1 MTKQEKIIGILGGM
15 GPGATLALYERVI
28 ALTPA
33 KCDQDHLRVLI
44 DSNPK
49 IPDRTKAILGKGESP
64 LAAMIE
70 SARTLE
76 RAGADFL
83 VIPCNTAHY
92 WLTELRETVSVPIL
106 DMIDEAVLAITEDRV
121 GLLAT
126 DGVLF
131 SRVYHDACERV
142 QIKLLEPERDDQA
155 LVTQVIYRI
164 KAGEEAETIN
174 DDITGVIARLHERGA
189 KGVLIGCT
197 ELSLLPK
204 QDLSLPIY
212 DALDTL
218 ARAAVHRAL
227 SLPRG
232 DGINRNRS
240 R

>member
-1 MTKQEKIIGILGGM
+1 MTEQEKIIGILGGM
-15 GPGATLALYERVI
+15 GPAATLALYERI
-28 ALTPA
+28 LAFTPA
-33 KCDQDHLRVLI
+33 QCDQDHLHVLI

-49 IPDRTKAILGKGESP
+49 IPNRTVAILGKGEGP
-64 LAAMIE
+64 LPAMIE
-70 SARTLE
+70 SAKTLE
-76 RAGADFL
+76 RAGADFI

-92 WLTELRETVSVPIL
+92 WLAELQKEVAIPII

-131 SRVYHDACERV
+131 SRVYHDACRRV

-155 LVTQVIYRI
+155 CVMQVIYRI
-164 KAGEEAETIN
+164 KAGEEVTAIN
-174 DDITGVIARLHERGA
+174 NDITGVIARLHERGA

-212 DALDTL
+212 DALDIV
-218 ARAAVHRAL
+218 AQVAVCRAF
-227 SLPRG
+227 S
-232 DGINRNRS
+232 
-240 R
+240 